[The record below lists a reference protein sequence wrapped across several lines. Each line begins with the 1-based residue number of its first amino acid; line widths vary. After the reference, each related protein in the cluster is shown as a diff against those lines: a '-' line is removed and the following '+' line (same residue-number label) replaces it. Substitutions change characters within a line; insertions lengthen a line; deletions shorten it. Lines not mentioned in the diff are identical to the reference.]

1 MGWKER
7 GSERETDGGK
17 QRERRRERHWQRK
30 AGRQRQGQT
39 GTETHRDTERGMTHA
54 EVREGGER
62 REERF
67 RMQTDW

>member
-1 MGWKER
+1 MEGER
-7 GSERETDGGK
+7 LRERNRWRKAET
-17 QRERRRERHWQRK
+17 ERRRERHWQRK